1 MAKGK
6 PVLSEQ
12 TYFILA
18 ALLDGPLHGHGI
30 IKRVVDLSEGRI
42 RLAVGTLYGALD
54 RLAANNVITVD
65 REEIVDGRQRR
76 YFRITDDGR
85 HMVIAEAERMRQAA
99 AVVTGLLGAGGA
111 FT

>member
-6 PVLSEQ
+6 AVLSEP

-18 ALLDGPLHGHGI
+18 ALLNGPLHGHGI
-30 IKRVVDLSEGRI
+30 IKRVLELSEGRV

-65 REEIVDGRQRR
+65 REEVVDGRQRR
-76 YFRITDDGR
+76 YFRLTEDGR
-85 HMVIAEAERMRQAA
+85 RMVIEEAERMRQAA
-99 AVVTGLLGAGGA
+99 SVVTGLLGTGGA
-111 FT
+111 FA